1 MSRTRIILIVA
12 FGSLILLLGAGGFA
26 VQRHARAVLHTM
38 SALHESHQTVERILT
53 EVPTD
58 IHLSGVLVRDFLL
71 DPTHIAADYYR
82 QRLAGLRENQERRL
96 RDLEGRIGAAEVE
109 QLAGLR
115 NELRAYWESL
125 DPLFDWNPRQKAAL
139 SSTFLRNHVLPRR
152 QAVIQMAE
160 HAQELN
166 RAQWRRQERDIDLG
180 QDQFRSTMVRSLG
193 AALALGLIVA
203 VFAVARISQL
213 ERKAEEHRR
222 NTEHAERELR
232 LLSQQLV
239 HAQEEERRRISREL
253 HDEVG
258 QKLTALRVDLGH
270 LERLRAAPGGA
281 FDERLT
287 EARRIAEE
295 SMRLVRDIA
304 MGLRPS
310 MLDDLGLGP
319 ALEWQAR
326 EFSRRGLPVTVT
338 IDGVLEGIPE
348 SHSTCVY
355 RVVQEALTNCA
366 RHAQASQVRVAVHR
380 HNGRAVVMIQDNGVG
395 FDPYRAGNG
404 LGLIGIQE
412 RVRELGGSVR
422 ISSQP
427 GRGTALAV
435 EIPAPGAS

>member
-12 FGSLILLLGAGGFA
+12 FGSLVGLLGVGGFA
-26 VQRHARAVLHTM
+26 VQRHARGVLERM
-38 SALHESHQTVERILT
+38 SALHESRQKIERILS

-58 IHLSGVLVRDFLL
+58 IHFSGVLVRDFLL

-82 QRLAGLRENQERRL
+82 QRLAGLRENQERRVSE
-96 RDLEGRIGAAEVE
+96 LEGLLGVAESAQFT
-109 QLAGLR
+109 QLR
-115 NELRAYWESL
+115 SELAAYWESFE
-125 DPLFDWNPRQKAAL
+125 PLFDWSPQQKAAL

-152 QAVIQMAE
+152 RTAVQMAE

-166 RAQWRRQERDIDLG
+166 RAQWKRQERAIDLG
-180 QDQFRSTMVRSLG
+180 QDQFRSQMLRSLG

-203 VFAVARISQL
+203 AFAVVRISQL
-213 ERKAEEHRR
+213 ERKAEEHRIM
-222 NTEHAERELR
+222 TEDAERELR

-239 HAQEEERRRISREL
+239 RAQEEERRKISREL

-270 LERLRAAPGGA
+270 IERLRGAAGDG
-281 FDERLT
+281 FERRLA
-287 EARRIAEE
+287 EARQTAEE
-295 SMRLVRDIA
+295 TMRLVRDIA

-326 EFSRRGLPVTVT
+326 EFSRRGLPVTVS
-338 IDGVLEGIPE
+338 IDGALDGFPE

-366 RHAQASQVRVAVHR
+366 RHAKASEVRVAVHR
-380 HNGRAVVMIQDNGVG
+380 GHSRAVVTIQDNGVG
-395 FDPYRAGNG
+395 FDPYRSGNG

-435 EIPAPGAS
+435 EIPAPEAA